1 MIPIVDEF
9 KLLIAR
15 YGKDNDDMRNCI
27 KQFDIDIC
35 MKSNKT
41 SVVSLENYADN
52 TYLKKTDLRGYL
64 DEAARENE
72 RREMESQKLKN
83 EMLKF
88 EENLNENFKTYC
100 EVALTEKLEKYD
112 SVVKCFS

>member
-1 MIPIVDEF
+1 
-9 KLLIAR
+9 
-15 YGKDNDDMRNCI
+15 MRNCI

-41 SVVSLENYADN
+41 SVLSLEQYSDT
-52 TYLKKTDLRGYL
+52 TYLKKVDLRGYM
-64 DEAARENE
+64 DESAREND
-72 RREMESQKLKN
+72 RREQEAQKLKN

-88 EENLNENFKTYC
+88 EANLNENFKTYY
-100 EVALTEKLEKYD
+100 ELALIEKLEKYD

>member
-1 MIPIVDEF
+1 
-9 KLLIAR
+9 
-15 YGKDNDDMRNCI
+15 MRNCI

-41 SVVSLENYADN
+41 SVLSLEKYGDT
-52 TYLKKTDLRGYL
+52 TYLKKADLRGYM
-64 DEAARENE
+64 DESAREND
-72 RREMESQKLKN
+72 RREQEAQKLKN

-100 EVALTEKLEKYD
+100 ELALTEKLEKYD

>member
-1 MIPIVDEF
+1 
-9 KLLIAR
+9 
-15 YGKDNDDMRNCI
+15 MRNCI

-41 SVVSLENYADN
+41 SVLSLEQYSDT
-52 TYLKKTDLRGYL
+52 TYLKKVDLRGYM
-64 DEAARENE
+64 DESAREND
-72 RREMESQKLKN
+72 RREQEAQKLKN

-88 EENLNENFKTYC
+88 EANLNENFKNYC
-100 EVALTEKLEKYD
+100 ELALTEKLEKYD